1 MEVVLTGHQVKD
13 VMWHRNENKTHM
25 YSCELSDSLG
35 HGEEQCGGRG
45 LVSFFALSLS
55 HPYINAP

>member
-1 MEVVLTGHQVKD
+1 MKD